1 MGEPVDRTLWGEL
14 EPEEE
19 EEEESE
25 EESEEEEEEEQQEA
39 PAGGMQTPSGLET
52 PSGMASVVSTVAG
65 GLETPDFL
73 ELRKNARAPSEA
85 TDSGPRSLYQVVP
98 EKQTSVRGL
107 MGSERGYD
115 VSAVA
120 GNGAIPVLGDERGTK
135 VRASECYLRTYSDML
150 GTAETQ
156 RCGRLDR
163 CRGARGHVDGGPA
176 PEVRPALPWQCGRPW
191 SKDRGLLRHDWEG
204 DGAEKAEGGQRQRA
218 SEREGLQVLTSPASR
233 RVSWLPVFACCVCYL
248 FYCTSVNVVGSL
260 RISAHIALLKA
271 DGLLQERGPES
282 SDHRP

>member
-25 EESEEEEEEEQQEA
+25 EESEEEEDEEEQQET
-39 PAGGMQTPSGLET
+39 PAGGMQTPSGMET

-73 ELRKNARAPSEA
+73 ELRKNSARAPSEA

-135 VRASECYLRTYSDML
+135 VSAVSPLFLRVLLCLTLSL
-150 GTAETQ
+150 TAEAQ

-163 CRGARGHVDGGPA
+163 RRRAGRHVDGGSA
-176 PEVRPALPWQCGRPW
+176 SEVRPTRARQRRGPRSENG
-191 SKDRGLLRHDWEG
+191 GLLGHDWEG
-204 DGAEKAEGGQRQRA
+204 DVEEKAEGRNRQGA
-218 SEREGLQVLTSPASR
+218 SEREGLQVLI
-233 RVSWLPVFACCVCYL
+233 LPVFRPASCVFLLRPALCMLLVILYFCECSRL
-248 FYCTSVNVVGSL
+248 WDFLRTSSFCSEWL
-260 RISAHIALLKA
+260 ELK
-271 DGLLQERGPES
+271 ERG
-282 SDHRP
+282 